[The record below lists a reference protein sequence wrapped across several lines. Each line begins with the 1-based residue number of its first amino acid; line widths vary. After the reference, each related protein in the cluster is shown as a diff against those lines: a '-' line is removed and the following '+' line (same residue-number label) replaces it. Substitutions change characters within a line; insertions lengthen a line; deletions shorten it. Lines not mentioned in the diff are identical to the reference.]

1 MTRLDPNKILCSL
14 LIPLV
19 FVCPLES
26 RGAQQ
31 SPVTQTDQ
39 DEVIRIKTD
48 LVQVRAVV
56 TDKRGQ
62 VVDNLKQDDF
72 EVLENGRPQPVSFF
86 SVVRIGSEPASTAT
100 NQKPGVVPNQTNEF
114 PTSAKPV
121 RTVVLFVDTLHL
133 SALSLIRTKQELKQ
147 FVDEQVTD
155 QDLVGIVTTS
165 DSLGVLGQFMRD
177 RKRLKYAIDKISYF
191 SRPASFFTPYLAAK
205 VLSDGYAPFGGG
217 SISRALTLATQ
228 VLAAEEWANNLPP
241 PAMVIGRARQIL
253 MEESLMRRST
263 LQTVK
268 AVSNRMAEMP
278 GQRMIAFMSDG
289 FTLLAENGADHDD
302 FISATGRA
310 VRSGVLVYS
319 FSPQGLRTP
328 IEFTAAAPIGG
339 ATFLEYTHDAQND
352 QEETLRNLAY
362 STGGEAY
369 LNSND
374 VVGQFKKMLDANRI
388 YYAMAYYPRDEA
400 DKKFRNIKVRVKNH
414 PEFMIRTQRGYQPVD
429 EKKAKVATTPQQ
441 KLYEAIIA
449 PLPLTNISVTSSADY
464 LERSGDDAQVTLRVH
479 FAGDLLA
486 YTPQEQR
493 QLLNCEVAI
502 VVFDH
507 YGKAADSFSETVAA
521 AFTPEQLENAR
532 RKGYRYS
539 KRLTLPPG
547 LYQVRIGVRDA
558 NSQLMGT
565 SMSWVDVPDLH
576 KKKLT
581 LSNIFLGKEKE
592 EEQTP
597 TVAAVNRSAKP
608 SLVVGQASFKRGEA
622 IFYRFVLY
630 NSATAAQPTADL
642 KLKVEILES
651 GANAYDGS
659 WQPLTP
665 RIVRSDGIGLE
676 VGGQLRMGVGPGIYT
691 LRVTVKDPKSNRE
704 VQQTIAFEIA
714 S

>member
-1 MTRLDPNKILCSL
+1 VTKLDLNRIVCSL
-14 LIPLV
+14 LILLV
-19 FVCPLES
+19 FVYPLKS
-26 RGAQQ
+26 IGAQQ
-31 SPVTQTDQ
+31 SPAKQTDQ
-39 DEVIRIKTD
+39 DEVIRVKTD

-56 TDKRGQ
+56 TDKHGQ
-62 VVDNLKQDDF
+62 LVDNLKQDDF
-72 EVLENGRPQPVSFF
+72 EVLENGQLQRLSFF
-86 SVVRIGSEPASTAT
+86 AVEQIAQTSSSGGVAQAAARVNNQPTAT
-100 NQKPGVVPNQTNEF
+100 ANAIARKPLR
-114 PTSAKPV
+114 SI
-121 RTVVLFVDTLHL
+121 VLFVDTLHL
-133 SALSLIRTKQELKQ
+133 SSLSLIRAKQQLKQ
-147 FVDEQVTD
+147 FVDEQLTD
-155 QDLVGIVTTS
+155 EDLTAIVTTS
-165 DSLGVLGQFMRD
+165 DSLGLLGQFMRD
-177 RKRLKYAIDKISYF
+177 RKMLKYAIDKITYF
-191 SRPASFFTPYLAAK
+191 SRPTSFYTPYLAAK
-205 VLSDGYAPFGGG
+205 VLSSYDD
-217 SISRALTLATQ
+217 SALAVATAIMSNE
-228 VLAAEEWANNLPP
+228 VNGAVETPP
-241 PAMVIGRARQIL
+241 ELVRGRAKEIL
-253 MEESLMRRST
+253 GEEAVLRRST
-263 LQTVK
+263 LQTIK
-268 AVSNRMAEMP
+268 AVSEQMAEIP

-289 FTLLAENGADHDD
+289 FTVLSGGGGADTQEFSD
-302 FISATGRA
+302 ATGRA
-310 VRSGVLVYS
+310 ARAGVVIYT
-319 FSPQGLRTP
+319 FYPQGLTVP
-328 IEFTAAAPIGG
+328 VESTAVSPFHSTALYPVFASLMAGTRI
-339 ATFLEYTHDAQND
+339 DQQN
-352 QEETLRNLAY
+352 TLRYMAAD
-362 STGGEAY
+362 TGGEAY

-374 VVGQFKKMLDANRI
+374 QVGQLKKMLDSNRT
-388 YYAMAYYPRDEA
+388 YYAMAYYPSDET
-400 DKKFRNIKVRVKNH
+400 DKNFRNLKVRIKNH
-414 PEFMIRTQRGYQPVD
+414 PEYHVRTQRGYRPTT
-429 EKKAKVATTPQQ
+429 ENKSAAAPTPQQ
-441 KLYEAIIA
+441 KLFQAIIA

-521 AFTPEQLENAR
+521 AFTPEQLEHAR
-532 RKGYRYS
+532 RNGYRYS

-592 EEQTP
+592 GEQTP
-597 TVAAVNRSAKP
+597 TVAAANRSAKP

-630 NSATAAQPTADL
+630 NSATAAQLTGDL

-659 WQPLTP
+659 WQPLAP

-676 VGGQLRMGVGPGIYT
+676 VGGQLRMDVGPGIYT
-691 LRVTVKDPKSNRE
+691 LRVTVKDPKSNKE